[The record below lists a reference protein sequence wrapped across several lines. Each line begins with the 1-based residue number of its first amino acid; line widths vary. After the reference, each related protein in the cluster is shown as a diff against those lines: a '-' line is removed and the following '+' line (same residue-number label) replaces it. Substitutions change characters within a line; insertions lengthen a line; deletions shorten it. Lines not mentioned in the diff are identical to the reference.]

1 MNLTREVNIMQ
12 IAIYSNDFA
21 ITEGIREH
29 INRKLRF
36 ALARVRSHI
45 KSVSVRLGDINGP
58 RGGKDKRCLLTVSIS
73 NTQEL
78 VIYDVQVDM
87 YHAID
92 NALSRL
98 SRVVVRKI
106 DRLQKRK
113 RQAMKM
119 IRSRQPQEDH
129 AELNHNDI
137 EPYYYDRLQGEE
149 PSLKYEDYEQGSEAI
164 DQIVDKQTKK

>member
-1 MNLTREVNIMQ
+1 MQ

-45 KSVSVRLGDINGP
+45 KSVSIRLGDINGP
-58 RGGKDKRCLLTVSIS
+58 KGGRDKRCLLTVSIS

-98 SRVVVRKI
+98 SRVAVRKI

-119 IRSRQPQEDH
+119 IRSREPQEDDMQ
-129 AELNHNDI
+129 LNHNDI

-149 PSLKYEDYEQGSEAI
+149 GLLQHDSYGQALEEM
-164 DQIVDKQTKK
+164 DQVTDKKTQQ